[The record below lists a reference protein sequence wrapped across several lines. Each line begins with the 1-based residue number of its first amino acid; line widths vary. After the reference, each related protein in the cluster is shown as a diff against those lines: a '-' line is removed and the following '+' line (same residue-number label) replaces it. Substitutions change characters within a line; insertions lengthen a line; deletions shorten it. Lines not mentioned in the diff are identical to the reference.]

1 VQHWR
6 DLVKENAKLYREAL
20 SFPYFKE
27 KRKPYKERP
36 HFNETRVPTLSTEE
50 DK

>member
-1 VQHWR
+1 M
-6 DLVKENAKLYREAL
+6 KENAKLYREAL

-27 KRKPYKERP
+27 KKKPYKARA
-36 HFNETRVPTLSTEE
+36 HFKETTTPALSTEE